1 MPSGLA
7 QWLFS
12 HSPPVVR
19 WHTVARIHRVQERE
33 IARIDE
39 LLPANGVAVDI
50 GAWWG
55 PWTYWLSRRASQV
68 ITIEPLPHLVEFIRR
83 VAPDNVRVIA
93 AAASD
98 VAGTA
103 TLWAPTSGLGS
114 EGRATMHPARLTG
127 AAAMQPVEVP
137 TITVDS
143 LDLDRLDLLKI
154 DVEGHEPQV
163 IAGAKATIVRCRPVL
178 IVEIEQRF
186 HEQPI
191 AMIFRDI
198 EALGYD
204 GYFLSRDEWRALTD
218 FDVDAMQSSRAEH
231 ATRAHYGIRRTT
243 DGYVNNFVFRP
254 RR

>member
-1 MPSGLA
+1 MPAGLA
-7 QWLFS
+7 QWLFA

-19 WHTVARIHRVQERE
+19 WHTVARIHRRHERE

-39 LLPANGVAVDI
+39 LLPADGVAVDI

-55 PWTYWLSRRASQV
+55 PWTYWLSRRAGQV
-68 ITIEPLPHLVEFIRR
+68 ITIEPLPHLVEFIRH
-83 VAPDNVRVIA
+83 VAPGNVRVIA

-98 VAGTA
+98 REGTA
-103 TLWAPTSGLGS
+103 TLWAPTGGLGS

-127 AAAMQPVEVP
+127 SAAMEAVEVP

-143 LDLDRLDLLKI
+143 LGLDRLDMLKV
-154 DVEGHEPQV
+154 DVEGHELQV
-163 IAGAKATIVRCRPVL
+163 IAGAKATITRCLPVL
-178 IVEIEQRF
+178 VIEIEQRF

-191 AMIFRDI
+191 SMIFGDI

-204 GYFLSRDEWRALTD
+204 GYFLSHDQWHALSES
-218 FDVDAMQSSRAEH
+218 DVEAMQSSRAEH
-231 ATRAHYGIRRTT
+231 AGRGKYGIRRTT